1 MVCVCMVW
9 AVAIYSVSVCWCQ
22 CGGAPASERL
32 CLNKLSLLR
41 ASSQKSLVPS
51 TTEEGNRQLPKHL
64 VKLTSWLV
72 TSVNETVGTC
82 VVWI

>member
-1 MVCVCMVW
+1 MVH
-9 AVAIYSVSVCWCQ
+9 WCR
-22 CGGAPASERL
+22 CGGVSEHV
-32 CLNKLSLLR
+32 CLNRLSLLR
-41 ASSQKSLVPS
+41 VSSQKSLVPS

-82 VVWI
+82 VVWV